1 MAVLDANSYED
12 FQRLNEVIHG
22 VDGDTCAIC
31 LEPLRS
37 DIRGQ
42 RDHSHY
48 GRYPRGVTH
57 AACNGRLGQIEGGR
71 WARGE
76 DFDLSGW
83 LRLAADYIDRA
94 REYHAS
100 NEEAA

>member
-1 MAVLDANSYED
+1 
-12 FQRLNEVIHG
+12 
-22 VDGDTCAIC
+22 
-31 LEPLRS
+31 
-37 DIRGQ
+37 
-42 RDHSHY
+42 
-48 GRYPRGVTH
+48 
-57 AACNGRLGQIEGGR
+57 LGQIEGGR